1 MKLKKK
7 EGQSV
12 DTLLLL
18 RRQNKRSQ
26 PVHMSQALQSRGSNP
41 QSSGSRLLVS
51 TVGLV
56 MPSAASG
63 WSPSRAGGQLHAQR
77 LAGRRQPV
85 YLVPAL
91 QSRWSSPEASDRCLP
106 ISPWTRS
113 TLSHW
118 SWCRRSAIHRA
129 TCEGETASTTC
140 ILHPEQVKAT
150 EILSLGPALRT
161 VRRGV
166 LPSWLPDHRE
176 IWKLKAHRRFKHQLV
191 TTRPINFRDNQ
202 MGKGK
207 CRNVTNRN

>member
-106 ISPWTRS
+106 ISPQTRS

-118 SWCRRSAIHRA
+118 SWCRRSAIHPA

-140 ILHPEQVKAT
+140 IQSRSGPQRSSVWGQLFGLWEGVFCHLGSQTT
-150 EILSLGPALRT
+150 ERS
-161 VRRGV
+161 
-166 LPSWLPDHRE
+166 E
-176 IWKLKAHRRFKHQLV
+176 
-191 TTRPINFRDNQ
+191 N
-202 MGKGK
+202 
-207 CRNVTNRN
+207 